1 MPYIPQNQRENYD
14 DLINGLVNRLEQRE
28 FHLGHLNYIISSL
41 VRRVIDDE
49 DGYEWLSSIGGVLS
63 DVRDEFY
70 RTVMVPYEQAKIEEN
85 GDI

>member
-1 MPYIPQNQRENYD
+1 MPYIPANQRAQYD
-14 DLINGLVNRLEQRE
+14 DLINGLFNRLEQRE
-28 FHLGHLNYIISSL
+28 FHTGHLNYIISSL

-49 DGYEWLSSIGGVLS
+49 DGYEWLSSIGGVLA

-70 RTVMVPYEQAKIEEN
+70 RTVMVPYELTKIEEN